1 MAYAVIRTGG
11 KQYKVSEG
19 DTLEVEKLAV
29 EAGSKTQFDDVLLV
43 ASDAGVKIG
52 TPVVKGASVAA
63 EVVDQIKADKVV
75 AFKYRKRKGYHR
87 TVGHRQKL
95 TKVKITGIKA

>member
-11 KQYKVSEG
+11 KQYKVAEG
-19 DTLEVEKLAV
+19 DTLEVEKIDG
-29 EAGSKTQFDDVLLV
+29 EAGGKTQFNDVLLV
-43 ASDAGVKIG
+43 AGDGGVKIG
-52 TPVVKGASVAA
+52 APLVKGASVTAD
-63 EVVDQIKADKVV
+63 VVDETKGDKVV

-95 TKVKITGIKA
+95 TRVKITAIKA